1 MNLEQIYTEL
11 IREHNKNP
19 INKGEMED
27 ATVSERGHN
36 PSCGDDITLHLKI
49 EDNTVVKA
57 SFTGVGCAISQASTS
72 MMIEL
77 VEGKTL
83 EEAKKLLEVFLGM
96 IRKETDDK
104 ELEILGD
111 AIVLQNIS
119 NMPAR
124 VKCGT
129 LPWHTLKIA
138 IEE

>member
-11 IREHNKNP
+11 IREHNKSP
-19 INKGEMED
+19 INKEEMKD

-36 PSCGDDITLHLKI
+36 PSCGDDIILHLKI
-49 EDNTVVKA
+49 ENNIILKA

-77 VEGKTL
+77 IEGKSL
-83 EEAKKLLEVFLGM
+83 EEAEELLEVFLKM
-96 IRKETDDK
+96 IRKETEDE
-104 ELEILGD
+104 ELEKLGD

-138 IEE
+138 IEK

>member
-19 INKGEMED
+19 INKREMEEP
-27 ATVSERGHN
+27 TVSERGHN

-49 EDNTVVKA
+49 EDNIVKEA

-72 MMIEL
+72 MMIDL
-77 VEGKTL
+77 IEGKAV
-83 EEAKKLLEVFLGM
+83 EEAKELAEVFLKM
-96 IRKETDDK
+96 IRKEADGK
-104 ELEILGD
+104 EIEILGD

-138 IEE
+138 IEK

>member
-19 INKGEMED
+19 INKREMED
-27 ATVSERGHN
+27 PTVSERGHN

-49 EDNTVVKA
+49 EDNIVKEA

-72 MMIEL
+72 MMIDL
-77 VEGKTL
+77 IEGKAV
-83 EEAKKLLEVFLGM
+83 EEAKELAEVFLKM
-96 IRKETDDK
+96 IRKEADGK
-104 ELEILGD
+104 EIEILGD

-138 IEE
+138 IEK

>member
-19 INKGEMED
+19 INKEEMED
-27 ATVSERGHN
+27 ATVSQRGHN
-36 PSCGDDITLHLKI
+36 PSCGDDIILHLKI
-49 EDNTVVKA
+49 ENNTIVKA

-72 MMIEL
+72 IMIEL
-77 VEGKTL
+77 IEGKSL
-83 EEAKKLLEVFLGM
+83 EEAKKILEVFLKM
-96 IRKETDDK
+96 IRKETEDE

-129 LPWHTLKIA
+129 LPWHALKVA
-138 IEE
+138 IEK

>member
-19 INKGEMED
+19 INKEEMED

-36 PSCGDDITLHLKI
+36 PSCGDDIILHLKI
-49 EDNTVVKA
+49 EDNIIVKA

-77 VEGKTL
+77 IEGKSL
-83 EEAKKLLEVFLGM
+83 EEAEKLLEVFLKM
-96 IRKETDDK
+96 IRKENENE

-138 IEE
+138 IEK